1 VLVQI
6 ESPFDKVNHNI
17 LFNKLM
23 QSKCSGGVVQTLYN
37 WDSCYSCTF
46 VLRCGVR
53 QGGVMFSVLF
63 ALYVNDVIMKLEHSK
78 LGCYVGDTYTGCI
91 MYADDRV
98 LIAASLTMLQKMID
112 VVDDEARNT
121 DMTFNA
127 SKPAVIRIDKNYK
140 HLCTPLQLAGELL
153 CYDMKAKYL
162 GMSIVS
168 AVEF

>member
-1 VLVQI
+1 
-6 ESPFDKVNHNI
+6 
-17 LFNKLM
+17 
-23 QSKCSGGVVQTLYN
+23 
-37 WDSCYSCTF
+37 
-46 VLRCGVR
+46 
-53 QGGVMFSVLF
+53 
-63 ALYVNDVIMKLEHSK
+63 MKLKHSK

-91 MYADDRV
+91 MYADDIA